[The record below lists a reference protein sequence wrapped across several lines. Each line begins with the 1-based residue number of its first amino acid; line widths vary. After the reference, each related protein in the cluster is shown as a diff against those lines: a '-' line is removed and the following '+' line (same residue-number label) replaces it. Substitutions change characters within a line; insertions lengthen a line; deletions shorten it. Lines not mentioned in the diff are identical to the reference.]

1 MMDPGW
7 LSGSRSQRGPEDQG
21 TFDGGNDPVG
31 MVRRYVSLFTTYWF
45 VVQLPNSVKTMLTLH
60 IPLWPCHLQ
69 AI

>member
-31 MVRRYVSLFTTYWF
+31 VVRRYVWLI
-45 VVQLPNSVKTMLTLH
+45 LTMLWFEMELLT
-60 IPLWPCHLQ
+60 IIVVVMVKFVDCSP
-69 AI
+69 A

>member
-31 MVRRYVSLFTTYWF
+31 VVRRYVCLIFTIFRLKWSLP
-45 VVQLPNSVKTMLTLH
+45 VIVD
-60 IPLWPCHLQ
+60 
-69 AI
+69 